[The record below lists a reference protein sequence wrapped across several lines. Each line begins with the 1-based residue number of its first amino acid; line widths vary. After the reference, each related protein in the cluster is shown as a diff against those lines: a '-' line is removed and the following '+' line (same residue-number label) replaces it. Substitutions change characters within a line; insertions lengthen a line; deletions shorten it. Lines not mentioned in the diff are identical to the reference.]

1 MEKQSMEEDSDL
13 SEYEKRRLANIKRN
27 NAMLL
32 SLGLGEKIG
41 VLSAKKLKAPD
52 NQKLG
57 GEKVKK
63 REPSQR
69 LVLPVRSSKR
79 LRGAA
84 KPNYVEEKI
93 VGNSGLLNSSP
104 SGSDDDEAGEND
116 TTIDYSTIPHGPEY
130 LGAAQININ

>member
-1 MEKQSMEEDSDL
+1 MEEDSDL

-32 SLGLGEKIG
+32 SLGLGEKIS
-41 VLSAKKLKAPD
+41 VLSAKKLKASD

-57 GEKVKK
+57 GKNVKK

-84 KPNYVEEKI
+84 KPNFAEEKI
-93 VGNSGLLNSSP
+93 VGDSSLLNNP
-104 SGSDDDEAGEND
+104 SGSDDDDDEAGEKD

-130 LGAAQININ
+130 LGAKNL